1 MRDRRILEAGR
12 LWPALVRTIM
22 LHSLLAMMLM
32 AGAAL
37 AAAPD
42 ASGENSVAPDKA
54 LRELLEGNQH
64 YVDNT
69 ARHPG
74 QRPSDDPQH
83 PIAAVLSCSD
93 SRVPPEIIF
102 DQGVGRLFV
111 ARVAGN
117 TYNSLVLESIAYAV
131 TNLGVRLIIVMGHDQ
146 CGAVSAAIK
155 AYPERMAGAMLKN
168 IYPAVRAT
176 EGMSGDRV
184 ANTVAANAELVAKG
198 LAEEPSLEPLVKS
211 GQLKIVAARY
221 ALASGR
227 VAILPDHAQP
237 AGATP

>member
-1 MRDRRILEAGR
+1 MSDRRTLGAGR
-12 LWPALVRTIM
+12 RLVQKRVIM
-22 LHSLLAMMLM
+22 LHVLLATILV
-32 AGAAL
+32 AGAVK
-37 AAAPD
+37 AAAP
-42 ASGENSVAPDKA
+42 SGEGVEPGTA
-54 LRELLEGNQH
+54 LKELLEGNQR
-64 YVDNT
+64 YVDNA

-102 DQGVGRLFV
+102 DQGVGTLFV

-117 TYNSLVLESIAYAV
+117 TYNALVLQSIEYAV

-176 EGMSGDRV
+176 KGMSGDPV
-184 ANTVAANAELVAKG
+184 ANAVAANAELVAQG
-198 LAEEPSLEPLVKS
+198 LAGEPTFEPLVKS

-227 VAILPDHAQP
+227 VVILPDRPEAPEEAQ
-237 AGATP
+237 